1 MESLAKP
8 TSSTSK
14 SGTTSSRTLSTRISA
29 RNKSKTTDNTNSTTN
44 NLSKKTSKK
53 KTSGTKTATQKSPGH
68 GEKGKSSSTVTK
80 TQESLHSDT
89 SSSEEDS
96 SNNKRRKKVGKK
108 LVKKVKRS
116 HPPSPTT
123 SDTDSDSDHD
133 SSETS
138 GIRGNIIDI
147 DSILESD
154 GESDTEPNDLGDL
167 GLLTE
172 LINDELD
179 EKMKKKILSR
189 EYVDFNKLYYGTKDN
204 DVQMVHVKRSKA
216 NSVTSVT
223 KKPQKQINNI
233 LSWSRAFQL
242 YASIYTS
249 KYTEEAAGMFQ
260 CMTLIQTLAKKTPN
274 WQLYDIKF
282 CKLRRYRTLPWSRLH
297 VQTHLYASLATPS
310 KPTFQNNATPFRANS
325 NNFRPSGQNQNQ
337 GRIFKKGYC
346 WEFQRTGKCSKNNCS
361 RTHKCSLC
369 DGSHAGTFCPRAPK
383 TSNASPSPA
392 RQESTIR
399 TTITT
404 QK

>member
-1 MESLAKP
+1 MYFF
-8 TSSTSK
+8 
-14 SGTTSSRTLSTRISA
+14 
-29 RNKSKTTDNTNSTTN
+29 
-44 NLSKKTSKK
+44 
-53 KTSGTKTATQKSPGH
+53 
-68 GEKGKSSSTVTK
+68 
-80 TQESLHSDT
+80 
-89 SSSEEDS
+89 
-96 SNNKRRKKVGKK
+96 
-108 LVKKVKRS
+108 
-116 HPPSPTT
+116 
-123 SDTDSDSDHD
+123 SDSDHD

-204 DVQMVHVKRSKA
+204 DVQMVRMKRSKA

-223 KKPQKQINNI
+223 KKPQKKINNI

-260 CMTLIQTLAKKTPN
+260 YMTLIQTLAKKTPN

-282 CKLRRYRTLPWSRLH
+282 RKLRRYRTLPWSRLH

-325 NNFRPSGQNQNQ
+325 NNFRPSVQNQNQ

-346 WEFQRTGKCSKNNCS
+346 WEFQRTGKCV
-361 RTHKCSLC
+361 
-369 DGSHAGTFCPRAPK
+369 
-383 TSNASPSPA
+383 
-392 RQESTIR
+392 QR
-399 TTITT
+399 TTVLGHTNAPSAT
-404 QK
+404 DPMPELSAHEPPKPVMPAQVLLDKCQQFALPTPLRNNVLKNYEGCPESFRTVSVS